1 MAESNNQFFG
11 NAVPPFI
18 LKQGN
23 MFKSFI
29 AEFEI
34 DKIFN
39 RIELELTSE
48 QFLVK
53 KATEEVQ
60 EQFFSWVMG
69 IL

>member
-1 MAESNNQFFG
+1 
-11 NAVPPFI
+11 
-18 LKQGN
+18 